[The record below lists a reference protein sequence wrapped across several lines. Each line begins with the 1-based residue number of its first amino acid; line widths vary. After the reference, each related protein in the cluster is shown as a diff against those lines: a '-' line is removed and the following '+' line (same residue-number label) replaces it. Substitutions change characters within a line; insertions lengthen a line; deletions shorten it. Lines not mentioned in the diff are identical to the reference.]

1 MEITIS
7 DQEFELF
14 RAYIYKVTGIALNQ
28 NKASLVQ
35 GRLSKR
41 LRELNYAS
49 FAEYYKHILEDES
62 ETWRLVS
69 AISTNVTSFFREESQ
84 WNYLAE
90 YLAELRL
97 KKQQKRLRIWSSA
110 CSSGEEPYSIA
121 MFLAEQLPDFLEW
134 DIKILATDISVEVL
148 RKAKRG
154 IYSQKS
160 VESLPAHL
168 LNKYF
173 HRFNEA
179 REPYYAILDEIKSKI
194 IFRIFNL
201 IHGDFSLFNKP
212 FDMIFCR
219 NVMIYFDP
227 PSQQALISRFA
238 RLLRSGDLLLV
249 GRSEALTKHR
259 GDFIPL
265 KQSIYKKV

>member
-1 MEITIS
+1 MEIPIS

-14 RAYIYKVTGIALNQ
+14 RAYIYQVAGIALNE

-41 LRELNYAS
+41 LRELGYAS
-49 FAEYYKHILEDES
+49 FAEYYDYILKDEA
-62 ETWRLVS
+62 EAWRLIS

-84 WNYLAE
+84 WQYLAE
-90 YLAELRL
+90 YLHEFRA
-97 KKQQKRLRIWSSA
+97 KKHAKRLRIWSSA

-121 MFLAEQLPDFLEW
+121 MFLAEQLPDFSEW
-134 DIKILATDISVEVL
+134 DIRILATDISIDVL
-148 RKAKRG
+148 RRAKRG
-154 IYSQKS
+154 IYPHKS
-160 VESLPAHL
+160 VESLPLPL

-173 HRFNEA
+173 HRISDGNLHH
-179 REPYYAILDEIKSKI
+179 YAISEEIKSKI

-201 IHGDFSLFNKP
+201 IRGDFSLFNKP

-238 RLLRSGDLLLV
+238 RLLQSGDLLLV
-249 GRSEALTKHR
+249 GHSEALTKHR
-259 GDFIPL
+259 DDFLPL